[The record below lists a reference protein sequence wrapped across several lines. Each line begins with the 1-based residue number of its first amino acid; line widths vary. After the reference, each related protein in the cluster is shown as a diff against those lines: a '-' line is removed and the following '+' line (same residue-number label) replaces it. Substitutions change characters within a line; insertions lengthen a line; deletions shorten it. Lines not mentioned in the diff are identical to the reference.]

1 MVEILYMLEAD
12 ERIAAIGTSLTQI
25 WPEEK
30 TSRLPNVG
38 SLARPSFEKIISFEP
53 DLVILNG
60 MNTDVAENLKALGI
74 PTIIHSVST
83 FSEIFEAVLIMGELT
98 GTNKKAAEIV
108 ERHSQTLEVIRASLR
123 ERPLRLKGAFIY
135 SAEPMMAF
143 QQDSLPGQILQF
155 FGVENIAKELA
166 TERPILSPEYF
177 LEQNPDFILG
187 AMSINSVEDIMDA
200 NRMVRRTRA
209 GKEGNIYI
217 LPSQMILRP
226 SPRILEELPDLY
238 EKLALLTGE

>member
-1 MVEILYMLEAD
+1 
-12 ERIAAIGTSLTQI
+12 
-25 WPEEK
+25 
-30 TSRLPNVG
+30 
-38 SLARPSFEKIISFEP
+38 
-53 DLVILNG
+53 
-60 MNTDVAENLKALGI
+60 
-74 PTIIHSVST
+74 
-83 FSEIFEAVLIMGELT
+83 MGELT
-98 GTNKKAAEIV
+98 GKNTKAAEIAA
-108 ERHSQTLEVIRASLR
+108 RHSQMLEEIRTSLR
-123 ERPLRLKGAFIY
+123 KKPLRLKGAFIY

-143 QQDSLPGQILQF
+143 QQDSLPGQILEF

-177 LEQNPDFILG
+177 LEQNPDFIIG
-187 AMSINSVEDIMDA
+187 AMSINSVEDIMNA

-226 SPRILEELPDLY
+226 SPRILEELPELY